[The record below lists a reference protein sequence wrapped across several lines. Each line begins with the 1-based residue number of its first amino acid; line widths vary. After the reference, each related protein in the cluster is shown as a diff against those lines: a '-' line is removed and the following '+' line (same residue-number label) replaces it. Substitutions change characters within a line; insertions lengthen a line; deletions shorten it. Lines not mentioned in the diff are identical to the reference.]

1 MQITEYELSG
11 YAEFVGDSAFRL
23 KTCPFPKRDR
33 DIPLGLYELPR
44 RSGEAHLYRLNHPLA
59 EAVLEQAKARDLPPV
74 EIRFDYGKHSGKV
87 SLLEPL
93 VGKSGWLALS
103 LLSVEALDQA
113 EDHLI
118 CAGLTDF
125 GVELDEQV
133 MLRMLSL
140 PGTIA
145 APQTAPERLSEAL
158 KNQASGRQG
167 AIQKSIS
174 ERNAQFFA
182 AEADKLD
189 GWADD
194 LKLGLEREIKELD
207 RQIKEARRA
216 ATIALTLEDKL
227 AHQKQIRALESQRNE
242 RRKSLFE
249 AQDAVD
255 KQRDDLIA
263 NIECKL
269 SQRTELTALF
279 TIRWELA

>member
-1 MQITEYELSG
+1 
-11 YAEFVGDSAFRL
+11 
-23 KTCPFPKRDR
+23 
-33 DIPLGLYELPR
+33 
-44 RSGEAHLYRLNHPLA
+44 
-59 EAVLEQAKARDLPPV
+59 
-74 EIRFDYGKHSGKV
+74 
-87 SLLEPL
+87 

-118 CAGLTDF
+118 FAGLTDF

-145 APQTAPERLSEAL
+145 APQTAPESLTEAL
-158 KNQASGRQG
+158 KNQASGWQ
-167 AIQKSIS
+167 AVIQKSIS
-174 ERNAQFFA
+174 ERNAKFFA

-207 RQIKEARRA
+207 RQIKETRRA
-216 ATIALTLEDKL
+216 AAIAVTLEDKL

-269 SQRTELTALF
+269 SQRTELAALF